1 MTMIVQTFK
10 SILHFKRT
18 FLSAELKVLCQLQ
31 FSQQV
36 LFTRDADEECPC
48 SQKRLAERQ
57 SLWRVRWQARPAD
70 LSMHLHTGFLCRQGE
85 GRLYLHSCC
94 PEAHGKD
101 SDFEPTLIYI

>member
-36 LFTRDADEECPC
+36 LFTRNVLVPRRGWLRDNLCGGSDGRPGLQISACTSTLASCADRERAGSTCTPAV
-48 SQKRLAERQ
+48 QKL
-57 SLWRVRWQARPAD
+57 
-70 LSMHLHTGFLCRQGE
+70 M
-85 GRLYLHSCC
+85 
-94 PEAHGKD
+94 GKTVI
-101 SDFEPTLIYI
+101 SSPH